1 MLYLNTGVH
10 EMKNNTLGT
19 PDEVF
24 TNLQRDRCGKVVTWD
39 IGLDVEMKQ
48 FKEEIVSP

>member
-1 MLYLNTGVH
+1 MLYWNTGVH

-19 PDEVF
+19 PDEVSP
-24 TNLQRDRCGKVVTWD
+24 NVQSDRCGKAVTWD

-48 FKEEIVSP
+48 FKEESVFP